1 LRHSTVWLQDRP
13 VIETRRLTLRPF
25 EPGDADFLFELFRR
39 PEVARWSGDGTAMT
53 DREQAVTRIAGQ
65 PERIGDH
72 PAAGIFLVSSH
83 GGAPLGMAILVPI
96 PSSVTYDRHDMEI
109 GWHFHPDAWGHGY
122 ATEAA
127 AALVER
133 AFAADIPE
141 LYAVTDLDNG
151 PSQGVCRRLGM
162 IDLGVRRDWYDLE
175 LRAFR
180 LVPVRDGVASA
191 HEL

>member
-1 LRHSTVWLQDRP
+1 MIQT
-13 VIETRRLTLRPF
+13 ERLTLRPF
-25 EPGDADFLFELFRR
+25 EAGDADFLFELFRR

-53 DREQAVTRIAGQ
+53 DRQQAVERIAGQ
-65 PERIGDH
+65 PKRIGDH
-72 PAAGIFLVSSH
+72 PAAGIFLVSLR
-83 GGAPLGMAILVPI
+83 GGAPVGMAILVPI
-96 PSSVTYDRHDMEI
+96 PSSATYDRHDIEV

-127 AALVER
+127 TALVER
-133 AFAADIPE
+133 AFAAGIPE

-162 IDLGVRRDWYDLE
+162 TDLGVRRDWYDLE

-180 LVPVRDGVASA
+180 LAADPSDASSA
-191 HEL
+191 D